1 MDGNEA
7 YKEYQSR
14 IGEAATRIV
23 LGKIGN
29 LQLVKIPEKKG
40 QRTPDYEIRDANGE
54 AVAYCE
60 VKSLVDSIT
69 DDSRADISY
78 EELAE
83 LSKKRDKNH
92 RSKLKRHLGSA
103 IAQLKGYNHLPTFVA
118 FVSFDMTDYIDMG
131 QVLEEHKEL
140 HPDDTIPD
148 SFILMKV
155 HQSISPSE
163 TFDITETIRILHNSD
178 KGKEFGENHF
188 VSPDAIKRVGL
199 LPLTFRLEE

>member
-1 MDGNEA
+1 MPTGET
-7 YKEYQSR
+7 YEEYQSR
-14 IGEAATRIV
+14 VGESATRIV

-29 LQLVKIPEKKG
+29 LRLVKIPEKKG
-40 QRTPDYEIRDANGE
+40 QRTPDYEIQDSNGE
-54 AVAYCE
+54 VVAFCE

-69 DDSRADISY
+69 EDSRADISY

-92 RSKLKRHLGSA
+92 RSKLKRHLASA
-103 IAQLKGYNHLPTFVA
+103 TSQLEGYTHLPTFVA

-140 HPDDTIPD
+140 FPDAPIPD

-155 HQSISPSE
+155 HQSISPSD

-178 KGKEFGENHF
+178 RGKEFGEKHL
-188 VSPDAIKRVGL
+188 VSPEAIGRVGL
-199 LPLTFRLEE
+199 LPLTFKLDE